1 MVRPRTPPDNTLSC
15 EFDASNWAAIL
26 ICGGEKVKEIS
37 VTEGT
42 HESATVLIAED
53 EQHLADLYTDYL
65 AENYEVLTAY
75 GGEEALEMLEEHGTD
90 IEVALLDRRMPDLS
104 GDAVLATIN
113 DNAMEVR
120 VAMVTAVNPGFDI
133 IDMGCDEYLV
143 KPVSREDLL
152 ETVERLLRISEY
164 SEKHQ
169 ELTTKKL
176 KRNVL
181 QVEKTASELADS
193 DRFNSLEE
201 DIAKLDGELE
211 DISDELDIED
221 IQRHI

>member
-1 MVRPRTPPDNTLSC
+1 VS
-15 EFDASNWAAIL
+15 
-26 ICGGEKVKEIS
+26 
-37 VTEGT
+37 EGIT
-42 HESATVLIAED
+42 QSATVLIAED

-65 AENYEVLTAY
+65 AEDYTVLTAY
-75 GGEEALEMLEEHGTD
+75 GGEEATEYLDQRGAEID
-90 IEVALLDRRMPDLS
+90 VALLDRRMPDLS

-113 DNAMEVR
+113 EDGLEIR

-152 ETVERLLRISEY
+152 ETVDRLLRISEY

-193 DRFNSLEE
+193 DRFNSLESDIESLE
-201 DIAKLDGELE
+201 DELD